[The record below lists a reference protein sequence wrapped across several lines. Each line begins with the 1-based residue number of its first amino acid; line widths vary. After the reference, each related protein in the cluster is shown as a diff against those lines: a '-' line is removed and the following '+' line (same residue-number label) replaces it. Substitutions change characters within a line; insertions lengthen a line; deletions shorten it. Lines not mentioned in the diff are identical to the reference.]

1 MEAGLGVDDHDDD
14 VGRIGGG
21 LGLAASRIGEFEAV
35 RHVGAG
41 VDARRIDEAKSSPAP
56 VGERVEAIPRDAGR
70 VLDDRQ
76 PAADQAV
83 EEGALADVRTSDDR
97 NGGWV

>member
-1 MEAGLGVDDHDDD
+1 MKAGLGVDDHDDD

-21 LGLAASRIGEFEAV
+21 LGLAASRIGELEAM

-41 VDARRIDEAKSSPAP
+41 VDAGRIDQAESSSAP
-56 VGERVEAIPRDAGR
+56 VGECVEAIPRDPGA
-70 VLDDRQ
+70 VLYDRQ

-83 EEGALADVRTSDDR
+83 KEGALADVRTSDDC
-97 NGGWV
+97 NCGWV